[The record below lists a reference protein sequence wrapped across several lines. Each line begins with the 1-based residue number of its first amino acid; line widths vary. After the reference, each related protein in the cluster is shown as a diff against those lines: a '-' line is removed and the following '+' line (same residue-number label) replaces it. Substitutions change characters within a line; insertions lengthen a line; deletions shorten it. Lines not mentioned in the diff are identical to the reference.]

1 MKDGIKLK
9 HQDENRSWVQKFMIG
24 GSLRGPMANDAQ
36 QMTNDY
42 LRSSTVS
49 ILMAFTTCIALS
61 IA

>member
-1 MKDGIKLK
+1 MSCEVMKLELIGLEGCY
-9 HQDENRSWVQKFMIG
+9 DES
-24 GSLRGPMANDAQ
+24 SNDAQ

-42 LRSSTVS
+42 LRSSAVS